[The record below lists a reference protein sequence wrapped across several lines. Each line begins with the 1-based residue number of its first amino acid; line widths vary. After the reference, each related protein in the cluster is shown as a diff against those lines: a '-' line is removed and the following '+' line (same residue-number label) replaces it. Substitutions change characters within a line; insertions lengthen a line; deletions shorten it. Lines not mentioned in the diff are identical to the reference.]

1 MKLTDTCTSLLPSIL
16 SRNPGS
22 RILLLYHE
30 LRRFLVAMLRYPNR
44 RQYARNMQI
53 RAEADLRVV
62 GRKDLLTDLE
72 LSDARCVALVWM
84 GLMYP
89 YMRLLAAAPYRV
101 RSLNATAFFAEPETT
116 LNRLDTFFGLEI
128 GPDRIGQRLA
138 EGVLSRHAK
147 SDEDD
152 FDSGRYQADLESA
165 ETVLQDEIDD
175 AVAWVESISEAEP
188 IPADLPNP
196 L

>member
-1 MKLTDTCTSLLPSIL
+1 
-16 SRNPGS
+16 
-22 RILLLYHE
+22 
-30 LRRFLVAMLRYPNR
+30 MLRYPNR

-53 RAEADLRVV
+53 RAEVDLRVV
-62 GRKDLLTDLE
+62 GRKDLLADLE

-89 YMRLLAAAPYRV
+89 YMRLLAAAPNRI
-101 RSLNATAFFAEPETT
+101 RSLNATAFFTEPERT
-116 LNRLDTFFGLEI
+116 LDRLDQFFGLDI

-138 EGVLSRHAK
+138 EGVLSRHSK
-147 SDEDD
+147 NDDGD

-165 ETVLQDEIDD
+165 ETALRDEIDD
-175 AVAWVESISEAEP
+175 AVAWVESVTEAEP
-188 IPADLPNP
+188 IPTDLPTP